1 MTERPE
7 KLATVRAWVRK
18 AESDFRNAEN
28 TLKMTPEECPFDT
41 VCFHAQQ
48 VVEKYIKALLASRDI
63 HFRKIH
69 DIGELVPLLPSSLK
83 PPIDTKERDTLTGY
97 VTTGRYPGLPD
108 DPGAEEAQGAMTIAR
123 RVRYWTRTQLPKTAL
138 P

>member
-7 KLATVRAWVRK
+7 KTETVRAWVRK
-18 AESDFRNAEN
+18 AESDFRNAEH
-28 TLKMTPEECPFDT
+28 TLKMSPEECPFDT

-48 VVEKYIKALLASRDI
+48 VVEKYIKALLASNDI

-69 DIGELVPLLPSSLK
+69 DIGDLVVLLPSSLK
-83 PPIDTKERDTLTGY
+83 PPIDTKERDILTGY
-97 VTTGRYPGLPD
+97 VTTGRYPGLSV
-108 DPGAEEAQGAMTIAR
+108 DPGAEEARESMAIAC
-123 RVRYWTRTQLPKTAL
+123 RVRDWTRTQLPKAVL